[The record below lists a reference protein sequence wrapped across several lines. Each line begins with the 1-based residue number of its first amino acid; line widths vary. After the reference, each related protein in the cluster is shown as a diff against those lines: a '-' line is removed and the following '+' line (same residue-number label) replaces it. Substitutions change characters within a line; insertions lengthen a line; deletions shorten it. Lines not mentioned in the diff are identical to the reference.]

1 MRGILFRLKKNKNT
15 LSFRGKKD
23 DHEGGKKKPKFQEFF
38 VFGFKTIVA
47 VGVIEK
53 MF

>member
-23 DHEGGKKKPKFQEFF
+23 DHEGEKRKKSLNFRSFLFLDSKR
-38 VFGFKTIVA
+38 
-47 VGVIEK
+47 
-53 MF
+53 